1 MITDTV
7 SLFSKILPQ
16 RGRVLGLDLGAKRIG
31 IAISDPSRK
40 IASPLYTLQ
49 RTKFTKDASKIKSLC
64 HDDRVKG
71 LVIGL
76 PINMDGSEGK
86 ACQASREFS
95 RLFYEFSGLPILLW
109 DERLST
115 IAITKTMIEA
125 DLSRQRQGEVVDKMA
140 AAYILQG
147 ALDTIGSAG
156 SGQ

>member
-1 MITDTV
+1 
-7 SLFSKILPQ
+7 
-16 RGRVLGLDLGAKRIG
+16 
-31 IAISDPSRK
+31 
-40 IASPLYTLQ
+40 
-49 RTKFTKDASKIKSLC
+49 
-64 HDDRVKG
+64 
-71 LVIGL
+71 
-76 PINMDGSEGK
+76 MDGSEGK

-95 RLFYEFSGLPILLW
+95 RLFYEFSRLPILLW

-147 ALDTIGSAG
+147 ALDTIGSVG